1 MPKNYERNPE
11 QAGYIKRELMKK
23 YPEIFQKYEMT
34 ETPRDSSMQF
44 SRFSHQRTSGKI

>member
-34 ETPRDSSMQF
+34 EISRASSV
-44 SRFSHQRTSGKI
+44 